1 MKIIKKKQ
9 STLASFKLTF
19 TALDEAYAAELME
32 DPMMEST
39 VAVVMVAVLI
49 KVPQFLS
56 ILPSAIPLVIVAN
69 SWLDSCLAFMVLATV
84 SITFLGSPASC

>member
-1 MKIIKKKQ
+1 MQ
-9 STLASFKLTF
+9 ATRPSFKLTL

-49 KVPQFLS
+49 KVPQFLN
-56 ILPSAIPLVIVAN
+56 ILPRAIPLVIVAY
-69 SWLDSCLAFMVLATV
+69 S
-84 SITFLGSPASC
+84 